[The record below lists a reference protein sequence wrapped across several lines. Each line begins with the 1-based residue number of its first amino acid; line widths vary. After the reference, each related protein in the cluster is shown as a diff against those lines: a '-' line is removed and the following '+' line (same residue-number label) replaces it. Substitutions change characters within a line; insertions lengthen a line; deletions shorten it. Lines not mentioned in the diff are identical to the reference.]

1 MAKKTTKKKISARKK
16 KAVTR
21 KPAAGDHLADVGE
34 WMTPGVHLRTLAE
47 KQGMFAGAASSF
59 GPLDSDVQLRET
71 LAREYNMFTV
81 ANEMKCLGIHP
92 ERSTYNFTRA
102 DSMVAFAHA
111 YDMQVHGHVLV
122 WHITQPAWWS
132 EISVTREGLMDALRQ
147 HIYTVAGHFRG
158 KLYAWDVV
166 NEALEGDGTLS
177 KTLWYRRIGPHY
189 LDHAFRWAHDVDSDV
204 KLFYNDFV
212 CEGNCPKAEGQYK
225 LVRGM
230 LDRGV
235 PIHGVGLQCHVSVRN
250 APPAEELAA
259 NIERLGKLGLEV
271 QITELTV
278 SVDPEDGTKEER
290 LRKQAKVYYDVTRA
304 AVEAKNCTAVIIWG
318 LSDRRLRAKHGEDED
333 FVGTL
338 PWDHRY
344 RQKPACYAM
353 KKAFVQ
359 GIK

>member
-1 MAKKTTKKKISARKK
+1 MAKKTKKTSVRKKTVTKKRADD
-16 KAVTR
+16 
-21 KPAAGDHLADVGE
+21 DHLVEVGE
-34 WMTPGVHLRTLAE
+34 WMAPGLHLRTLAE
-47 KQGMFAGAASSF
+47 KRGMFAGAASSY
-59 GPLDSDVQLRET
+59 GPIEDDVQLRET

-81 ANEMKCLGIHP
+81 ANEMKCIGVHP
-92 ERSTYNFTRA
+92 ERGKYNFTRA
-102 DSMVAFAHA
+102 DAMVAFAHA

-122 WHITQPAWWS
+122 WHISQPAWWS
-132 EISVTREGLMDALRQ
+132 EIPVTREGLMDALRQ

-166 NEALEGDGTLS
+166 NKSLEGDGTLS
-177 KTLWYRRIGPHY
+177 PTLWYRRIGPHY
-189 LDHAFRWAHDVDSDV
+189 LDHAFQWAHEVDPDV

-212 CEGNCPKAEGQYK
+212 CESKCAKADGLYK

-230 LDRGV
+230 LDRGA
-235 PIHGVGLQCHVSVRN
+235 PIHGVGLQCHVSVKN

-278 SVDPEDGTKEER
+278 DVDSEEGTKEER
-290 LRKQAKVYYDVTRA
+290 LRKQAEVYYDVTRV

-318 LSDRRLRAKHGEDED
+318 VSDRRRKRQHEEDD
-333 FVGTL
+333 DYVGAL

-353 KKAFVQ
+353 KQAF
-359 GIK
+359 IEADR